1 MISISKSEERLKKAF
16 ETDIFYDPFFIAEIG
31 INHNGSVKLAK
42 DLIDMAVKADCD
54 AVKFQKRDI
63 NTVYSS
69 KILDSPRKSPWGE
82 TTREQKIGL
91 EFSKDEYIEIDDYC
105 KKKNILWSA
114 SAWDTKS
121 QDFLK
126 EFNLPF
132 NKVASA
138 LATNKPFLE
147 YVAMEKKLTFVSTG
161 MMKENNLDEI
171 INIFK
176 DNKCPLCLF
185 HTVSVYPSPEN
196 DLNLLLIKK
205 YKEKFNIPIGYSG
218 HESSVLPSIIA
229 ATMGASAIERHI
241 TLDRAMYGSDQSAS
255 LESQGLNN
263 LVSSLRKYKNLLG
276 NKEKTF
282 SQEEK
287 NVANKLRYWKNP
299 EL

>member
-1 MISISKSEERLKKAF
+1 M
-16 ETDIFYDPFFIAEIG
+16 
-31 INHNGSVKLAK
+31 
-42 DLIDMAVKADCD
+42 
-54 AVKFQKRDI
+54 
-63 NTVYSS
+63 
-69 KILDSPRKSPWGE
+69 
-82 TTREQKIGL
+82 
-91 EFSKDEYIEIDDYC
+91 
-105 KKKNILWSA
+105 WSA
-114 SAWDTKS
+114 SAWDIKS

-126 EFNLPF
+126 EFDLPF

-147 YVAMEKKLTFVSTG
+147 YVAIEKKLTFVSTG
-161 MMKENNLDEI
+161 MMKENKIDEI
-171 INIFK
+171 IHIFK
-176 DNKCPLCLF
+176 KNKCPLCLF

-218 HESSVLPSIIA
+218 HEASVLPSVIA

-255 LESQGLNN
+255 LEYQGLNN
-263 LVSSLRKYKNLLG
+263 LVSSLRKYKKLLG
-276 NKEKTF
+276 NNEKTF

-287 NVANKLRYWKNP
+287 NVANKLRYWKSP

>member
-16 ETDIFYDPFFIAEIG
+16 EIDSFYDPFFIAEIG

-69 KILDSPRKSPWGE
+69 KILDTPRKSPWGE

-161 MMKENNLDEI
+161 MMQEKDIDEI

-276 NKEKTF
+276 NNKKTF

-299 EL
+299 E

>member
-1 MISISKSEERLKKAF
+1 MNISKSQDRLKKAF
-16 ETDIFYDPFFIAEIG
+16 EIDSFYDPFFIAEIG

-42 DLIDMAVKADCD
+42 ELIDMAVKADCD

-63 NTVYSS
+63 NTVYNS

-114 SAWDTKS
+114 SAWDIKS

-126 EFNLPF
+126 KFNLPF
-132 NKVASA
+132 NKIASA

-161 MMKENNLDEI
+161 MMKENNIDEI

-176 DNKCPLCLF
+176 INKCPLCLF
-185 HTVSVYPSPEN
+185 HTVSVYPSPEK
-196 DLNLLLIKK
+196 DLNLLLIKR
-205 YKEKFNIPIGYSG
+205 YKEKFNIPTGYSG

-255 LESQGLNN
+255 LESHGLNS
-263 LVSSLRKYKNLLG
+263 LVASLRKYKNVLG
-276 NKEKTF
+276 NNEKTF

-287 NVANKLRYWKNP
+287 NVANKLRYWKSP

>member
-16 ETDIFYDPFFIAEIG
+16 EIDYFYDPFFIAEIG

-42 DLIDMAVKADCD
+42 ELIDMAVKADCD

-69 KILDSPRKSPWGE
+69 KILDTPRKSPWGE

-161 MMKENNLDEI
+161 MMQEKDIDEI

-276 NKEKTF
+276 NNKKTF

-299 EL
+299 E